1 MPNQAFFLMRLND
14 HIQYL
19 KNIEATLVGE
29 GDFQGTSHFNCK
41 LGQWLYAEGVE
52 EVAALNNPKAKKV
65 FESLFEPHERF
76 HTKSHE
82 ALTKHKDGDKQGAQA
97 AITEMHQLSH
107 VISQKL
113 LELDALASR
122 KFT

>member
-29 GDFQGTSHFNCK
+29 GNFQGTSHLSCK
-41 LGQWLYAEGVE
+41 LGQWLYAEGAE
-52 EVAALNNPKAKKV
+52 EVRALNNPLAKQV
-65 FESLFEPHERF
+65 FDSLFEPHERF
-76 HTKSHE
+76 HTKSYE
-82 ALTKHKDGDKQGAQA
+82 ALTKHQEGDTQGAQK

-107 VISQKL
+107 LISQKL

-122 KFT
+122 KFS

>member
-29 GDFQGTSHFNCK
+29 GDFQGTSHLSCK
-41 LGQWLYAEGVE
+41 LGQWLYGEGAK
-52 EVAALNNPKAKKV
+52 EVTQLKNPKAKEV

-76 HTKSHE
+76 HTISYE
-82 ALTKHKDGDKQGAQA
+82 ALAKHQGGDKGGAQA

-113 LELDALASR
+113 LELDALAS
-122 KFT
+122 KLS